1 MLLWCVKSPLLT
13 VNGYFSVDISLLV
26 QIILFVSKEFSDK
39 FKFYFHFFIKQNST
53 QFILATILFAK
64 PKTFKFIYS
73 TSRLYIIKCFSG

>member
-1 MLLWCVKSPLLT
+1 MLLWCVKSLLLT

-39 FKFYFHFFIKQNST
+39 FKFYFHFFIKQNS